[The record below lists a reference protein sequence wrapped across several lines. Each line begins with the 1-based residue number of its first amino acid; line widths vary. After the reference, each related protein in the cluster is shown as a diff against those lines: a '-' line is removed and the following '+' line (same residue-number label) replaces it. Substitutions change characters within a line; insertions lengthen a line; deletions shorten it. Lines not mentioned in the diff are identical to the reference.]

1 MAQSDKG
8 TEARPD
14 TNRGHERRPQAG
26 ARAGRPSGDGRHNS
40 EQLRRN
46 QQTLGVGGD
55 HRTDT
60 MKKHRRG
67 TFP

>member
-1 MAQSDKG
+1 MAQSEKG
-8 TEARPD
+8 TEVRPD
-14 TNRGHERRPQAG
+14 TSRGRRPQPG
-26 ARAGRPSGDGRHNS
+26 TRAGRPSGDGRRDS

>member
-1 MAQSDKG
+1 MAQDEKS
-8 TEARPD
+8 TEVRPD
-14 TNRGHERRPQAG
+14 TNRGHARRPQSG
-26 ARAGRPSGDGRHNS
+26 TRAGRPTGDGRRDS

-46 QQTLGVGGD
+46 QQTLGVSGD

>member
-1 MAQSDKG
+1 MAESEKTTG
-8 TEARPD
+8 VRPD
-14 TNRGHERRPQAG
+14 TNRGYERRAQPG
-26 ARAGRPSGDGRHNS
+26 TRAGRPSGDGRKDS

-46 QQTLGVGGD
+46 QQTLGVSGD